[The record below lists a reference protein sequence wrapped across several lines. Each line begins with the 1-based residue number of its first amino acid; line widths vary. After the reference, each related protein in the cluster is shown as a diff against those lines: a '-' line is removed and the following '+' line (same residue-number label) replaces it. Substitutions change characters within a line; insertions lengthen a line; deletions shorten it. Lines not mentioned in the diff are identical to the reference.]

1 MSFQYCPCQRERLA
15 AFLSHQLSRLL
26 RIVPVLML
34 SILALRSF
42 AQTPPPAALQ
52 VSAGGAAN
60 GTWAAD
66 EYFSGGTANSSTATV
81 NTLFDSRPSPQSVY
95 QHNRYGAM
103 TYTMPGLTANAP
115 YTVDLHFAETYFAA
129 VGDREFNV
137 SINGT
142 QVLTNFD
149 IFAATGGEN
158 MAILKSFSATANSSG
173 QIVIEFADG
182 DANNP
187 LINGIEILPVST
199 ILTSGGIYN
208 LVSKTSGLD
217 LDNEGSTT
225 ASNDVWQ
232 WSAGAGNANQQW
244 QINLL
249 PDGYYNLICLTSG
262 MALDNGGSTTEGT
275 WFTQYNSSTTNANQ
289 EFTITNLGNGYYQF
303 VVASSGMALDN
314 SGATT
319 NGGEVHQWPVE
330 AGNSNQEWQLVPVQ
344 IGANTPFTP
353 YEAESGTLGGVAS
366 VVSLTSPPTTE
377 FSSPELEASGHAYV
391 HLGSTGD
398 SVTWTN
404 NTGQN
409 ITFLNVRYSIPDS
422 SGGGGITSTLDLYIN
437 GTYRQAIP
445 VNSIQTWVYESSSD
459 YDGMNQSPS
468 AGDPHVFWDEQQVTI
483 SGAYIAPGSTITL
496 EKDSANSAAYYNIDV
511 IDLENPPAALTQPAN
526 SLSITTNC
534 GAVAST
540 IPTNGTAAS
549 GAVDSTTAIQNC
561 INTAQ
566 SSGQIVWIPQGT
578 FYLSSSA
585 ATGLT
590 ASGVTIEGAG
600 MWYSTIYY
608 SPTLPATTTSNP
620 FSITSTTLQN
630 FAIDGNAV
638 AESTA
643 GGNGGAIYMN
653 GSNWLI
659 NSLWVRHEGAG
670 VWASGTNGT
679 VENSRFSNT
688 WADGININN
697 GNGGTG
703 YTVGNNLTVKNN
715 FVRGS
720 GDDGIAIND
729 SEDNSDQSEMTS
741 PTVLNNT
748 VVAPW
753 WANLLGVYGGEDD
766 LVANNYVHDA
776 VKGNGIYIGGYDST
790 GKGAP
795 LETTWVQ
802 GNVLLR
808 GGSFGYGNQ
817 NPGIAVGYTST
828 QSPSGEP
835 AMTDMYVSGNA
846 VINSM
851 FDGVELLGGTG
862 TEINNNT
869 VDSPGTGGFLINSY
883 GEGNATFTCNTAL
896 NIPPGQTAYANDAG
910 SNFTASGSC
919 NVGFTI
925 P

>member
-1 MSFQYCPCQRERLA
+1 VVLILLA
-15 AFLSHQLSRLL
+15 CSLH
-26 RIVPVLML
+26 IV
-34 SILALRSF
+34 

-60 GTWAAD
+60 GSWSVD
-66 EYFSGGTANSSTATV
+66 EDYSGGTTDSSTAAV
-81 NTLFDSRPSPQSVY
+81 NTLFDSRPAPQSVY
-95 QHNRYGAM
+95 QHYRYGAM
-103 TYTMPGLTANAP
+103 TYTLPGLTANAS
-115 YTVDLHFAETYFAA
+115 YIVDLHFAETYFTS

-137 SINGT
+137 LINGT

-149 IFAATGGEN
+149 IFAATGGKN
-158 MAILKSFSATANSSG
+158 MAIVKTFAATANSSG
-173 QIVIEFADG
+173 QIVIQFTVGA
-182 DANNP
+182 ANNP
-187 LINGIEILPVST
+187 QINGIEILPTST
-199 ILTSGGIYN
+199 LFTSGGIYT
-208 LVSKTSGLD
+208 LTSKTSGLN

-232 WSAGAGNANQQW
+232 WSSGAGNTNQQW

-249 PDGYYNLICLTSG
+249 PNGHYNLINLSSG
-262 MALDNGGSTTEGT
+262 MSLDNGGSTTEGT
-275 WFTQYNSSTTNANQ
+275 SFTQYNSSTTNANQ
-289 EFTITNLGNGYYQF
+289 EYTITSLGSSYYQL

-314 SGATT
+314 SGATA
-319 NGGEVHQWPVE
+319 NGGEVHQWE
-330 AGNSNQEWQLVPVQ
+330 IESGNSNQEWLITPVQ
-344 IGANTPFTP
+344 IGANTPFTSH
-353 YEAESGTLGGVAS
+353 EAESGTLGGGAT
-366 VVSLTSPPTTE
+366 VVSLTAPPTTE
-377 FSSPELEASGHAYV
+377 FSSPQLEASGHAYV
-391 HLGSTGD
+391 NLAATGQ

-422 SGGGGITSTLDLYIN
+422 SGGGGITSTLDLYVN
-437 GTYRQAIP
+437 GSFRQAIP
-445 VNSIQTWVYESSSD
+445 VNSIQTWLYESSSD
-459 YDGMNQSPS
+459 YDGMNQTPS
-468 AGDPHVFWDEQQVTI
+468 SGTPHVFWDEQQVTI
-483 SGAYIAPGSTITL
+483 SGAYITPGQTITL
-496 EKDSANSAAYYNIDV
+496 EKDSANTAAYYNIDV
-511 IDLENPPAALTQPAN
+511 IDLENPPAPLSQPAN

-534 GAVAST
+534 GATASNT
-540 IPTNGTAAS
+540 QTNGAAAS
-549 GAVDSTTAIQNC
+549 GAVDSTGAIQNC
-561 INTAQ
+561 INEAE
-566 SSGQIVWIPQGT
+566 SSGQVVWIPQGT
-578 FYLSSSA
+578 FYLKSSA
-585 ATGLT
+585 NTGLT

-620 FSITSTTLQN
+620 LSTTSTTLQN

-638 AESTA
+638 AESVA
-643 GGNGGAIYMN
+643 GGNGGATYVN
-653 GSNWLI
+653 GSNWVI
-659 NSLWVRHEGAG
+659 NGMWIRHEGAG
-670 VWASGTNGT
+670 VWASGTGGT
-679 VENSRFSNT
+679 VENNRITNS

-703 YTVGNNLTVKNN
+703 YTVGNSLTVKNN

-753 WANLLGVYGGEDD
+753 WANLLGIYGGQDD
-766 LVANNYVHDA
+766 FVANNYVHDA

-795 LETTWVQ
+795 LETANVQ

-828 QSPSGEP
+828 NSPSGEP
-835 AMTDMYVSGNA
+835 AMTDMHVQGNA

-851 FDGVELLGGTG
+851 FDGVELLGGTS

-869 VDSPGTGGFLINSY
+869 VDSPGTGGFIINSN
-883 GEGNATFTCNTAL
+883 GEGNAAFTCNTAL
-896 NIPPGQTAYANDAG
+896 NIPPGQTVYANDAG

-919 NVGFTI
+919 NVGFTV

>member
-1 MSFQYCPCQRERLA
+1 MRIAPALMSLVC
-15 AFLSHQLSRLL
+15 
-26 RIVPVLML
+26 
-34 SILALRSF
+34 ALGSA

-60 GTWAAD
+60 GTWSAD
-66 EYFSGGTANSSTATV
+66 EYFSGGNTDSTSSSI
-81 NTLFDSRPSPQSVY
+81 NTLLDSRPAPQSVY
-95 QHNRYGAM
+95 QSERWGDM
-103 TYTMPGLTANAP
+103 TYTMPGLTPNAP
-115 YTVDLHFAETYFAA
+115 YTVNLHFAEIYFDS
-129 VGDREFNV
+129 VGAREFNV
-137 SINGT
+137 LINGT

-158 MAILKSFSATANSSG
+158 MAILKSFPATANSSG
-173 QIVIEFADG
+173 QIFVQFTTGA
-182 DANNP
+182 ANNP
-187 LINGIEILPVST
+187 KISGIEILPVST
-199 ILTSGGIYN
+199 LLTSGGIYT
-208 LVSKTSGLD
+208 LVSKTSGLL
-217 LDNEGSTT
+217 LDNDGSTT
-225 ASNDVWQ
+225 AGNDVWQ
-232 WSAGAGNANQQW
+232 WSAGAGNTNQQW

-249 PDGYYNLICLTSG
+249 PNGYYNLIDLTSG

-275 WFTQYNSSTTNANQ
+275 WFTQYNSSTANANQ
-289 EFTITNLGNGYYQF
+289 ELTITSLGDGYYQL

-314 SGATT
+314 SGATS

-344 IGANTPFTP
+344 IGANTPFTS
-353 YEAESGTLGGVAS
+353 YEAESGTLGGDAT

-377 FSSPELEASGHAYV
+377 FSSPQLEASGHAYV
-391 HLGSTGD
+391 HLASTGD

-409 ITFLNVRYSIPDS
+409 ITYLNVRYSIPDS
-422 SGGGGITSTLDLYIN
+422 SGGGGVTSTLDLYID
-437 GTYRQAIP
+437 GTYRQSIP

-468 AGDPHVFWDEQQVTI
+468 SGDPHVFWDEQQVTI
-483 SGAYIAPGSTITL
+483 SGAYITPGQTITL

-540 IPTNGTAAS
+540 TQTNGAAAS
-549 GAVDSTTAIQNC
+549 GAVDSTAAIQNC

-578 FYLSSSA
+578 FYLSSA
-585 ATGLT
+585 AGTGLT

-608 SPTLPATTTSNP
+608 NPTLPATTTSNP
-620 FSITSTTLQN
+620 LSTTSTTLQN

-638 AESTA
+638 SESTA
-643 GGNGGAIYMN
+643 GGNGGATYVN
-653 GSNWLI
+653 GSNWVI
-659 NSLWVRHEGAG
+659 NSLWIRHEGAG
-670 VWASGTNGT
+670 VWASGTGGI
-679 VENSRFSNT
+679 VENNRITNS

-753 WANLLGVYGGEDD
+753 WANLLGIYGGEDD
-766 LVANNYVHDA
+766 LVANNYVHDS

-795 LETTWVQ
+795 LETANVQ

-835 AMTDMYVSGNA
+835 AMTDMYVNGNA

-851 FDGVELLGGTG
+851 FDGVELLGGTS

-896 NIPPGQTAYANDAG
+896 NIPPGQTVYANDAG
-910 SNFTASGSC
+910 SNFTASGTC